1 MRHRQ
6 AIAVLALVGW
16 FVALYLG
23 LHALGIGGA
32 LKCGTG
38 GCDTVQASRWAVLF
52 GIPVAFYGVAG
63 YTSIL
68 TVTLVGLQ
76 PAWLARR
83 GPSLL
88 VAALATGGVLF
99 SGWLTYLE
107 LFVIH
112 AICRWCVTSAMIM
125 TVIWGVALLDLR
137 KRGGVGSGDVGLPP
151 HAPTPPRL

>member
-38 GCDTVQASRWAVLF
+38 GCDTVQTSRWAVLF

-63 YTSIL
+63 YTAIL
-68 TVTLVGLQ
+68 AVTLAGLH
-76 PAWLARR
+76 PGWLSRR

-112 AICRWCVTSAMIM
+112 AICRWCVTSAGIM
-125 TVIWGVALLDLR
+125 TAIWLVSLLALR
-137 KRGGVGSGDVGLPP
+137 
-151 HAPTPPRL
+151 TPAIRTDP

>member
-6 AIAVLALVGW
+6 TIAVLALVGW
-16 FVALYLG
+16 FVALYLA
-23 LHALGIGGA
+23 LHALGIGGE

-38 GCDTVQASRWAVLF
+38 GCDTVQTSRWAVLF

-63 YTSIL
+63 YTAIL
-68 TVTLVGLQ
+68 AVTLAGLQ
-76 PAWLARR
+76 PAWLPRR

-112 AICRWCVTSAMIM
+112 AICRWCVASAVIM
-125 TVIWGVALLDLR
+125 TLIWITATYAAFR
-137 KRGGVGSGDVGLPP
+137 RPP
-151 HAPTPPRL
+151 PS

>member
-6 AIAVLALVGW
+6 SIAVLALVGW
-16 FVALYLG
+16 FVAVYLG
-23 LHALGIGGA
+23 LHALGVGGA

-38 GCDTVQASRWAVLF
+38 GCDTVQTSPWAVVL

-63 YTSIL
+63 YSAIL
-68 TVTLVGLQ
+68 AVTLVGLQ
-76 PAWLARR
+76 PAWLSRR

-112 AICRWCVTSAMIM
+112 AICRWCVTSAVIM
-125 TVIWGVALLDLR
+125 TAIWFVSLHALR
-137 KRGGVGSGDVGLPP
+137 TP
-151 HAPTPPRL
+151 APRTDP